1 VREGHDLNFITDD
14 GVDDAKGIALNEL
27 ATVALPDFFPKLG
40 EGSDFLA
47 GFFVRKS
54 SGNLKC
60 SENDLTGGKLAILQ
74 NALKHHTTHK
84 HPKSAPN

>member
-1 VREGHDLNFITDD
+1 
-14 GVDDAKGIALNEL
+14 AKGIALNEL

-54 SGNLKC
+54 SGNLK
-60 SENDLTGGKLAILQ
+60 
-74 NALKHHTTHK
+74 
-84 HPKSAPN
+84 

>member
-14 GVDDAKGIALNEL
+14 AVDDAKGIALNEL

-60 SENDLTGGKLAILQ
+60 GRGLLLIARC
-74 NALKHHTTHK
+74 
-84 HPKSAPN
+84 